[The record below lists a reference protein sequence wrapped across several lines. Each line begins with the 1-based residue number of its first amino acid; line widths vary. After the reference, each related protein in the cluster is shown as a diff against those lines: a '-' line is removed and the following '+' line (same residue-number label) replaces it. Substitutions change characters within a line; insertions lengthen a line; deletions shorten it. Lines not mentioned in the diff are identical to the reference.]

1 MDCFCTRL
9 LASLSYAIIYINM
22 MRYVVGSI
30 TPAQNTFIGVV
41 LCEWICSDRYQ
52 LYFSVLPPLE
62 NKHSVSGTMIGYL
75 QWRGFSAS
83 SIAFLK
89 GICTAAELV
98 GTILMP
104 IMTRYVGLVRTG
116 AWSIWFEVATLTP
129 VVLSIYS
136 DRLPVQ
142 VFIFGKN
149 ASPKT
154 WVFFF

>member
-1 MDCFCTRL
+1 
-9 LASLSYAIIYINM
+9 
-22 MRYVVGSI
+22 
-30 TPAQNTFIGVV
+30 
-41 LCEWICSDRYQ
+41 
-52 LYFSVLPPLE
+52 
-62 NKHSVSGTMIGYL
+62 MIGYL

-142 VFIFGKN
+142 IFIFGK
-149 ASPKT
+149 S
-154 WVFFF
+154 